1 MRLRRPTGL
10 EAPAAEPPTPGRKR
24 SRLRRPRGGL
34 WSHTDF
40 LKLWTG
46 QSISEVGSQISAL
59 AIPWLAGANLHAT
72 PFEFSLLTVVGFLPF
87 ILFALPAG
95 VWVDRLRRRPIL
107 IVGDSARA
115 VLLGYV
121 PVAWA
126 LGILTIEQLLAIQ
139 FVVGICTVFFDV
151 AYQSYLPSL
160 VARDQLVEGN
170 SKLQTTVSVANVS
183 GPGLAGVLIGVA
195 TAPYAI
201 VLDAASFLVSTAFM
215 IPIRAVERLPERTP
229 ETARPRMLPELKEGL
244 LYVVRHA
251 HLKWI
256 AVCTG
261 TSNFFNNVAFAIGLL
276 YMQRV
281 LHLSSFWAGLVFA
294 GFGVGALAGAL
305 GTTRFQKAVGVG
317 RAIWMPS
324 ILFSAA
330 GFAFPLAPHGNLAV
344 PVLLGATVVF
354 GLSGMSYNITQ
365 VSYRQAITP
374 ERLQGRMNA
383 SMRWIVW
390 GTLPLGA
397 LLGGAIASTTSM
409 RTALWVGAIGGA
421 FSFLPVLLSSV
432 RSIVEMPEPEPEP
445 PLSVEPL
452 SAVRS
457 TVSGDA
463 RAAGDGGV
471 ASQPE

>member
-1 MRLRRPTGL
+1 MPRLRRPTG
-10 EAPAAEPPTPGRKR
+10 
-24 SRLRRPRGGL
+24 GL
-34 WSHTDF
+34 WSHADF

-46 QSISEVGSQISAL
+46 QSISEVGSQVSAL
-59 AIPWLAGANLHAT
+59 AIPWLAGAGLHAS

-115 VLLGYV
+115 ILLGYV

-126 LGILTIEQLLAIQ
+126 LGILTIGQLLAIQ
-139 FVVGICTVFFDV
+139 FVVGIFTVFFDV

-160 VARDQLVEGN
+160 VERHQLVEGN
-170 SKLQTTVSVANVS
+170 SKLQSTASSAQVA
-183 GPGLAGVLIGVA
+183 GPGLAGVLIGIV
-195 TAPYAI
+195 TAPYA
-201 VLDAASFLVSTAFM
+201 VALDAASFAVSTAFM
-215 IPIRAVERLPERTP
+215 LPIRAVEELPRREPGQR
-229 ETARPRMLPELKEGL
+229 RPQMLPELKEGL
-244 LYVVRHA
+244 LYVVRHP

-261 TSNFFNNVAFAIGLL
+261 SSNFFNNVAFAIGLL

-281 LHLSSFWAGLVFA
+281 LHLSSFWAGIVFA
-294 GFGVGALAGAL
+294 GFGIGALAGAL
-305 GTTRFQKAVGVG
+305 TTTRFQKAVGVG
-317 RAIWMPS
+317 RAILLPS

-330 GFAFPLAPHGNLAV
+330 GFAFPLAPHGRPAV
-344 PVLLGATVVF
+344 PVLLAATVA
-354 GLSGMSYNITQ
+354 SGVASMSYNITQ

-397 LLGGAIASTTSM
+397 LLGGAIASATSM
-409 RTALWVGAIGGA
+409 RAALWVGAVGGA
-421 FSFLPVLLSSV
+421 FAFLPVLLSSV
-432 RSIVEMPEPEPEP
+432 RSIAEMPEPAPTP
-445 PLSVEPL
+445 HPTADAGLVVPTT
-452 SAVRS
+452 SAAAADAS
-457 TVSGDA
+457 T
-463 RAAGDGGV
+463 
-471 ASQPE
+471 